1 MRELPKS
8 LSYSKDTQTIN
19 TAGAHL
25 GKASFNPP
33 LPAQLPRFTTTATA
47 TTTTAT
53 AQKRLA
59 SAGSSDDLDRATSGP
74 VHKRVASLEELEHL
88 NNASGAYQQQQH
100 RQQQQE
106 RLSQEQREVVMTDA
120 DALRISTAGGADES
134 NEEFPQLGQ
143 PSATPTTRGI
153 ANALAGLK
161 LVPRGGA
168 GGGGVDRCNSINA
181 SGSAG
186 AVATPPLEL
195 GLGTPRS
202 GSPAVAA
209 PTLGELIECGVATVT
224 PAALLS
230 ALRAQQRVDE
240 NRMDV
245 LDEAEEEENQNA
257 SPFSTD
263 ARILPVDLRYVADFA
278 RRRIVGSANVNLPM
292 LMLKRFRRGAVSS
305 FQISN
310 FLTGAASKELF
321 DEWLEGDGKSDVE
334 RVIVVYDDEMDENA
348 TDTEAWAMVTI
359 LAKELADDVYT
370 PSGRRSPPGSSSL
383 RDTTPTA
390 APIPARRPLTRVA
403 YLRGGFHA
411 FEQTQG
417 AGEFMEQEP
426 NDAIERAEAAD
437 SMQLPELAVKQLPEG
452 GNRDP
457 GTPLAVQAVPGAAGN
472 GLQIRT
478 SQLKTDP
485 AAGTGSG
492 SPTTAAPPTGEA
504 GTPTIGRLIA
514 GAGAGTGQRKKSA
527 FSINTTKLVPQ
538 SRARGNTLN
547 AGLQSIG
554 PPRRLTMHAPGGG
567 GGGAVSAGISGALP
581 RRDLMARD
589 SGAGNGP
596 TTAYP
601 SNGPKPQ
608 LPDVREKPGMIV
620 AAPHLAA
627 AVPQTPIG
635 TARPELPQQSSVNSD
650 PHQHHQQPLSG
661 TAQQQ
666 QQPGPHNIPP
676 VSPDS
681 LQQQQQQQHQFFQQL
696 SPGPSTLPT
705 PVEPVSV
712 ILPHLLLGSDALPQ
726 AKDAVEQ
733 LQELGVT
740 HVLNMAV
747 EVENKLVDESGKFD
761 VKWCLAEDHAEHDIE
776 PAIRE
781 AVDWIAEAH
790 AASPSNIVFVHCKAG
805 RSRSATTVIAYL
817 VVHHGMR
824 LRDAYETVKQ
834 ARPGVSP
841 NLGFMLALLRI
852 EKEVHGEDAH
862 HDKGVYP

>member
-8 LSYSKDTQTIN
+8 VSYPKDTQTN
-19 TAGAHL
+19 PAAAL
-25 GKASFNPP
+25 AGKAAFHPP
-33 LPAQLPRFTTTATA
+33 AAPQQLHHLPPHSQPPQHL
-47 TTTTAT
+47 T

-59 SAGSSDDLDRATSGP
+59 SAGSSDDLDLATKGP
-74 VHKRVASLEELEHL
+74 VQKRVASQEELEHL
-88 NNASGAYQQQQH
+88 NADGAQQSHFHHQQRQIQQTQAQQHQQQQH
-100 RQQQQE
+100 PQE
-106 RLSQEQREVVMTDA
+106 REVVMTDA
-120 DALRISTAGGADES
+120 EGLRISTAGGAADEGADDS
-134 NEEFPQLGQ
+134 EQ
-143 PSATPTTRGI
+143 PPVVGGI
-153 ANALAGLK
+153 ATAFAGLK
-161 LVPRGGA
+161 LA
-168 GGGGVDRCNSINA
+168 KGGGVDRGAN
-181 SGSAG
+181 SGSTSAAG
-186 AVATPPLEL
+186 TPLEL

-224 PAALLS
+224 PSALLS
-230 ALRAQQRVDE
+230 ALRAQQRERAGD

-245 LDEAEEEENQNA
+245 DELAEEHEDDEDL

-278 RRRIVGSANVNLPM
+278 RRHIVGSANVNLPM

-310 FLTGAASKELF
+310 FLTGAPSKELF
-321 DEWLEGDGKSDVE
+321 DEWLSGDGENDAE
-334 RVIVVYDDEMDENA
+334 RVIVVYDDEMDEDA

-370 PSGRRSPPGSSSL
+370 PSGKRPSPPGSLSS

-390 APIPARRPLTRVA
+390 ASISLPVRRPSTRVA

-411 FEQTQG
+411 FETAPG
-417 AGEFMEQEP
+417 AAEFLEQEQS
-426 NDAIERAEAAD
+426 DVGGQRAEVED
-437 SMQLPELAVKQLPEG
+437 SMQLPELAVKKLPEG
-452 GNRDP
+452 GNREP
-457 GTPLAVQAVPGAAGN
+457 GTPLAAQIAPIGGSAGS
-472 GLQIRT
+472 GGFQIRT
-478 SQLKTDP
+478 GQLKAEP
-485 AAGTGSG
+485 AAGAGTG
-492 SPTTAAPPTGEA
+492 SPTTAGPPTAGDS
-504 GTPTIGRLIA
+504 GTPTIGRLVACA
-514 GAGAGTGQRKKSA
+514 GAGAGQRKKSA
-527 FSINTTKLVPQ
+527 FSINTTKLAPQ

-547 AGLQSIG
+547 AGLNPVG
-554 PPRRLTMHAPGGG
+554 PPRRLTMQYGAAGG
-567 GGGAVSAGISGALP
+567 GGGAVSAGISGMLP
-581 RRDLMARD
+581 RQVPGRD
-589 SGAGNGP
+589 SGSRGP
-596 TTAYP
+596 ITAYP

-608 LPDVREKPGMIV
+608 LPDVREASAR
-620 AAPHLAA
+620 AAHPAASA

-635 TARPELPQQSSVNSD
+635 QTRPELPRRRSISEPPASASETAESQQQ
-650 PHQHHQQPLSG
+650 QHGAQHISLSPDQQLQH
-661 TAQQQ
+661 QQQ
-666 QQPGPHNIPP
+666 QQF
-676 VSPDS
+676 
-681 LQQQQQQQHQFFQQL
+681 LQQL

-790 AASPSNIVFVHCKAG
+790 ASNPSNIVFVHCKAG

-862 HDKGVYP
+862 NDKGVYP

>member
-8 LSYSKDTQTIN
+8 VSYAKDTQTN
-19 TAGAHL
+19 PAAALAGKVSFHPPAAPQQQHL
-25 GKASFNPP
+25 
-33 LPAQLPRFTTTATA
+33 
-47 TTTTAT
+47 T

-59 SAGSSDDLDRATSGP
+59 SAGSSDDLDLATKGP
-74 VHKRVASLEELEHL
+74 VQKRVASQEELEHL
-88 NNASGAYQQQQH
+88 NAGGAQQLHSHLPQRQVQQAQAQAQQH
-100 RQQQQE
+100 QRQQQQE
-106 RLSQEQREVVMTDA
+106 QEPEQPQGREVVMTDA
-120 DALRISTAGGADES
+120 EGLRISTAGGAADEGADDS
-134 NEEFPQLGQ
+134 EQQ
-143 PSATPTTRGI
+143 PVVGAVAT
-153 ANALAGLK
+153 AFAGLK
-161 LVPRGGA
+161 LAR
-168 GGGGVDRCNSINA
+168 GGGGGGAN
-181 SGSAG
+181 SGSNSAAG
-186 AVATPPLEL
+186 TPLEL

-224 PAALLS
+224 PSALLS
-230 ALRAQQRVDE
+230 ALRAQQRERAGDS
-240 NRMDV
+240 RMDV
-245 LDEAEEEENQNA
+245 DELAEEDEDYEDA

-310 FLTGAASKELF
+310 FLTCPASKELF
-321 DEWLEGDGKSDVE
+321 DEWLSGDGENDAE
-334 RVIVVYDDEMDENA
+334 RVIIVYDDEMDEDA

-370 PSGRRSPPGSSSL
+370 PSGRRSPPGSSSS

-390 APIPARRPLTRVA
+390 AALSLPTRRPPTRVA

-411 FEQTQG
+411 FQNAPG
-417 AGEFMEQEP
+417 AAEFLEQEQS
-426 NDAIERAEAAD
+426 DLGGQRAEVED
-437 SMQLPELAVKQLPEG
+437 SMQLPELALKKLPEG
-452 GNRDP
+452 GNREP
-457 GTPLAVQAVPGAAGN
+457 GTPLAAQVVAPIGGSAGS
-472 GLQIRT
+472 GGFQIRT
-478 SQLKTDP
+478 SQLKAEP
-485 AAGTGSG
+485 IPGAGIG
-492 SPTTAAPPTGEA
+492 SPTTAGPPTA
-504 GTPTIGRLIA
+504 SDSGTPTIGRLIA
-514 GAGAGTGQRKKSA
+514 GAGAGAGQRKKSA
-527 FSINTTKLVPQ
+527 FSINTTKLAPQ

-547 AGLQSIG
+547 AGLNPIG
-554 PPRRLTMHAPGGG
+554 PPRRLTMQYGAAGGG
-567 GGGAVSAGISGALP
+567 GGTVSAGISGMLP
-581 RRDLMARD
+581 RQVPGRD
-589 SGAGNGP
+589 SGSRGP

-608 LPDVREKPGMIV
+608 LPDVRETSARV
-620 AAPHLAA
+620 AHPVASV
-627 AVPQTPIG
+627 AVPQTPISQS
-635 TARPELPQQSSVNSD
+635 RPELPRRRSISEPPASA
-650 PHQHHQQPLSG
+650 SE
-661 TAQQQ
+661 TA
-666 QQPGPHNIPP
+666 
-676 VSPDS
+676 DS
-681 LQQQQQQQHQFFQQL
+681 QQQQHSAQHIPLSPDQQQQHQQQQQFFQQL

-790 AASPSNIVFVHCKAG
+790 AANPSNIVFVHCKAG

-862 HDKGVYP
+862 TDKGVYP